1 MLGFQFKEVVSEIF
15 TAPITANFAHCGGR
29 DFMAK
34 TDIPWK
40 FSSKTAHQSP
50 LTGTVDVL
58 LQANVGVG
66 GVAVF

>member
-50 LTGTVDVL
+50 LTL
-58 LQANVGVG
+58 AE
-66 GVAVF
+66 